1 MLGITAAAEKQADV
15 LARFVLGDVQSMYQ
29 GAVPMNILKLSGLHL
44 CSIGIAEIPGDGQ
57 GYEEIL
63 FVDRSLG
70 YYKKCIIKD
79 DRLVGAI
86 LIGDKNEFAEF
97 KQLIE
102 GGLELSERRMQLLR
116 SGKSAEPVIGKL
128 VCACNQVGAGNLE
141 QLISGG
147 CHSLSDI
154 CQRSGAGLGCG
165 SCKPE
170 IQAILRAS
178 KVNA

>member
-1 MLGITAAAEKQADV
+1 
-15 LARFVLGDVQSMYQ
+15 MYQ
-29 GAVPMNILKLSGLHL
+29 GTVPMNILKLAGLHL
-44 CSIGIAEIPGDGQ
+44 CSIGLPEIPADGQ
-57 GYEEIL
+57 EYEEIL

-116 SGKSAEPVIGKL
+116 SGKSAEPVLGKL
-128 VCACNQVGAGNLE
+128 VCSCNQVGAGNLE
-141 QLISGG
+141 QLIAGG

-170 IQAILRAS
+170 IQAILHAS